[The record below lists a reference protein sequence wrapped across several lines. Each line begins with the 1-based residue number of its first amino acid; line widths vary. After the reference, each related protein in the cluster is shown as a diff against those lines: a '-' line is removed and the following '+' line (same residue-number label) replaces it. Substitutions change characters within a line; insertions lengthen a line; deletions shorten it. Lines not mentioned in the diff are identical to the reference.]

1 MNKSQAPTP
10 ADFAHIDT
18 WVFDMDNTLYPH
30 HSNLFSQIDVKMTS
44 YVEHLL
50 NLPRED
56 ARAIQKKFYL
66 EHGTT
71 LKGLMI
77 HHNINSDDF
86 LKKVHDIDY
95 SWLDPNPTLNTAI
108 KALPGRKFI
117 YTNGDRGHAER
128 AATQLGIL
136 EQFNDIFDIVAADLE
151 PKPARAPYDKFVTL
165 HNINGT
171 TSAFFED
178 LSRNLIAPK
187 ALGMKTILIMPRN
200 FEGDFVE
207 AWEHDGKDSHYVD
220 HITDDLT
227 GFLLKLLPS

>member
-1 MNKSQAPTP
+1 MNKSQAPNPT
-10 ADFAHIDT
+10 DFDHVNT

-50 NLPRED
+50 KIPREE

-77 HHNINSDDF
+77 HHQIDTDDF

-95 SWLDPNPTLNTAI
+95 TWLDPNPKLSDAI
-108 KALPGRKFI
+108 KSLPGRKFI

-128 AATQLGIL
+128 AALQLGIL
-136 EQFNDIFDIVAADLE
+136 DHFHDIFDIVAADLV
-151 PKPARAPYDKFVTL
+151 PKPARAPYDKFVNL
-165 HNINGT
+165 HGIDG
-171 TSAFFED
+171 SRGAFFED
-178 LSRNLIAPK
+178 LSRNLAAPK
-187 ALGMKTILIMPRN
+187 ALGMRTVLIIPRN

-207 AWEHDGKDSHYVD
+207 AWEQDGKDSADVD

-227 GFLLKLLPS
+227 EFLSALLVR